1 MAVRVVTDST
11 ADLGKD
17 QAQALGICVVPLTVQ
32 FGEEVFRDGVDLESA
47 EFFSKLAASKVMP
60 TTAAPAPGLF
70 EEAYR
75 QLLREGA
82 DGILSIQLS
91 STLSATY
98 SSALQG
104 AEPLKDQP
112 VPIEVVDSRS
122 VSGGI
127 GIPVMAAARAAREGK
142 SLAECRTIAE
152 DLLSRMNIYAVLDT
166 LEFLQRG
173 GRIGRARQLLGTL
186 LNVKPMLTVKDGAV
200 LPLEN
205 VRTRSK
211 AHERIA
217 QLLEKLGHI
226 EIVGIAE
233 SDEEIGQ
240 QLTTTIRTVYSGPI
254 EHFRLGPVVGTHTGP
269 GTAAVCAVTQQS
281 AERHTG
287 A

>member
-11 ADLGKD
+11 ADLSKD
-17 QAQALGICVVPLTVQ
+17 QARALGISVVPLTVQ
-32 FGEEVFRDGVDLESA
+32 FGEEVYRDGVDLESA
-47 EFFSKLAASKVMP
+47 EFFSKLATTKVMP

-70 EEAYR
+70 EETYR
-75 QLLREGA
+75 QLIREGA

-91 STLSATY
+91 SKLSATY
-98 SSALQG
+98 SSAVQG
-104 AEPLKDQP
+104 AEPLKDQS

-142 SLAECRTIAE
+142 SLAECKTIAE
-152 DLLSRMNIYAVLDT
+152 DMLARMNIYAVLDT

-173 GRIGRARQLLGTL
+173 GRIGRASLLLGTL
-186 LNVKPMLTVKDGAV
+186 LNFKPLLTVKDGEV
-200 LPLEN
+200 LPLEKP
-205 VRTRSK
+205 RTRSK

-217 QLLEKLGHI
+217 QLLEKLGPI
-226 EIVGIAE
+226 EIVGIAQ

-240 QLTTTIRTVYSGPI
+240 QLTTAIRAVYTGPI

-269 GTAAVCAVTQQS
+269 GTAAVCAVTQRAAS
-281 AERHTG
+281 
-287 A
+287 

>member
-1 MAVRVVTDST
+1 VAVRVVTDST
-11 ADLGKD
+11 SDLSQE
-17 QAQALGICVVPLTVQ
+17 QARELGICVVPLTVQ
-32 FGEEVFRDGVDLESA
+32 FGEEVYRDGVDLRSA
-47 EFFSKLAASKVMP
+47 EFFAKLATSKVMP
-60 TTAAPAPGLF
+60 TTAAPPSGLF

-75 QLLREGA
+75 QLIRDGA
-82 DGILSIQLS
+82 DGILAVQIS

-98 SSALQG
+98 NSAVLG
-104 AEPLKDQP
+104 AEALKDQP

-142 SLAECRTIAE
+142 SLAECKAIAE
-152 DLLSRMNIYAVLDT
+152 DMLRRMHIYAVLDT

-173 GRIGRARQLLGTL
+173 GRIGKARQLLGTL

-217 QLLEKLGHI
+217 QLLEKLGPI
-226 EIVGIAE
+226 EVVGIAE

-240 QLTTTIRTVYSGPI
+240 QLTKAIRAVYSGPI
-254 EHFRLGPVVGTHTGP
+254 EYFRLGPVVGTHTGP
-269 GTAAVCAVTQQS
+269 GTSAVCAVARS
-281 AERHTG
+281 
-287 A
+287 

>member
-1 MAVRVVTDST
+1 VRVVTDST
-11 ADLGKD
+11 ADLPKD

-32 FGEEVFRDGVDLESA
+32 FGEEVYRDGVDLESA
-47 EFFSKLAASKVMP
+47 EFFSKLATAKVMP

-75 QLLREGA
+75 QLIREGA
-82 DGILSIQLS
+82 DGILSVQLS

-98 SSALQG
+98 SSAVQG
-104 AEPLKDQP
+104 AEALKDQN

-122 VSGGI
+122 VSAGI

-142 SLAECRTIAE
+142 NLAECKAIAE
-152 DLLSRMNIYAVLDT
+152 DMLARMNIYAVLDT

-186 LNVKPMLTVKDGAV
+186 LNVKPMLTVRDGAV

-217 QLLEKLGHI
+217 QLLEKLGPI

-240 QLTTTIRTVYSGPI
+240 QLTTAIRSVYSGPL

-269 GTAAVCAVTQQS
+269 GTAAVCAVTKKP
-281 AERHTG
+281 E
-287 A
+287 

>member
-1 MAVRVVTDST
+1 VAVRVVTDST
-11 ADLGKD
+11 SDLPKD
-17 QAQALGICVVPLTVQ
+17 QAQELGICVVPLTVH
-32 FGEEVFRDGVDLESA
+32 FGEEAYRDGVDLESA
-47 EFFSKLAASKVMP
+47 EFFAKLATSKVTP
-60 TTAAPAPGLF
+60 TTAAPPAGLF

-75 QLLREGA
+75 QLIRDGA
-82 DGILSIQLS
+82 TGILAVQISSILS
-91 STLSATY
+91 GTYNSAVV
-98 SSALQG
+98 A
-104 AEPLKDQP
+104 AEALKDQP
-112 VPIEVVDSRS
+112 IPIEVVDSRS
-122 VSGGI
+122 VSGGL
-127 GIPVMAAARAAREGK
+127 GLAVMAAARAAREGK
-142 SLAECRTIAE
+142 SLAECKAIAE
-152 DLLSRMNIYAVLDT
+152 GMLARMHIYAVLDT

-173 GRIGRARQLLGTL
+173 GRIGKARQLVGTL

-217 QLLEKLGHI
+217 QLLEKLGPI

-240 QLTTTIRTVYSGPI
+240 QLTRTIRTVYAGPI

-269 GTAAVCAVTQQS
+269 GTSAVCAV
-281 AERHTG
+281 AK

>member
-11 ADLGKD
+11 ADLPKG
-17 QAQALGICVVPLTVQ
+17 QAQDLGICVVPLTVQ
-32 FGEEVFRDGVDLESA
+32 FGEEVYRDGVDLGSA
-47 EFFSKLAASKVMP
+47 EFFAKLATSKVTP
-60 TTAAPAPGLF
+60 TTAAPPSGLF

-75 QLLREGA
+75 QLLKEGA
-82 DGILSIQLS
+82 DGILVVNISSVLS
-91 STLSATY
+91 GTYNSAVVAAE
-98 SSALQG
+98 AL
-104 AEPLKDQP
+104 KNQP

-122 VSGGI
+122 VSGGL

-142 SLAECRTIAE
+142 SLADCKAIAE
-152 DLLSRMNIYAVLDT
+152 EMLSRMNIYAVLDT

-173 GRIGRARQLLGTL
+173 GRIGKARQLLGTL
-186 LNVKPMLTVKDGAV
+186 LNVKPMLTVKGGAV

-217 QLLEKLGHI
+217 QLLEKLGPI

-240 QLTTTIRTVYSGPI
+240 QLTKAIRTVYAGPI
-254 EHFRLGPVVGTHTGP
+254 EHFLLGPVVGTHTGP
-269 GTAAVCAVTQQS
+269 GTSAVCAVTK
-281 AERHTG
+281 A
-287 A
+287 

>member
-11 ADLGKD
+11 ADLSKD
-17 QAQALGICVVPLTVQ
+17 QARELGICVVPLTVQ
-32 FGEEVFRDGVDLESA
+32 FGEEVYRDGVDLESA
-47 EFFSKLAASKVMP
+47 EFFARLATSKVIP
-60 TTAAPAPGLF
+60 TTAAPPSGLF
-70 EEAYR
+70 EETYR
-75 QLLREGA
+75 QLIQDGA
-82 DGILSIQLS
+82 DGILSVQLS

-98 SSALQG
+98 NSALIG
-104 AEPLKDQP
+104 AQALKDQP

-142 SLAECRTIAE
+142 SLAECKAVAE
-152 DLLSRMNIYAVLDT
+152 DMLARMHIYAVLDT

-173 GRIGRARQLLGTL
+173 GRIGKARQLLGTL
-186 LNVKPMLTVKDGAV
+186 LNVKPMLTVKEGAV

-217 QLLEKLGHI
+217 QLLEKLGPI
-226 EIVGIAE
+226 EVVGIAE

-240 QLTTTIRTVYSGPI
+240 QLTRAIRTVYAGPI
-254 EHFRLGPVVGTHTGP
+254 EYFRLGPVVGTHTGP
-269 GTAAVCAVTQQS
+269 GTSAVCAV
-281 AERHTG
+281 ARG
-287 A
+287 